1 MKPEKPIMTDAEVA
15 EFFGVSVRTLQR
27 RAKNPKD
34 GELRLANAVHAVVGG
49 RRFWVRESVMR
60 LAGITNATKETTR

>member
-34 GELRLANAVHAVVGG
+34 GELRLTNAVHAVVGG
-49 RRFWVRESVMR
+49 RRFLVRESVMR

>member
-34 GELRLANAVHAVVGG
+34 GELRLTDAVHVVVRG

-60 LAGITNATKETTR
+60 LAGIKNATKETTR